1 MKRALMMLAIGAVC
15 ACSVYAANEFTGTLI
30 GRPAEW
36 KYTKTSGSSTLSQGF
51 GDFVFWRHTNGTNA
65 YQMTTVAVDTAALT
79 NTQQRTISIG
89 AITDG
94 FGDVRS
100 FAVVRFL
107 ALQSASNSVGN
118 VRLGGA
124 AVDPFGAWTADGTNG
139 VTVAPGGMLMLV
151 APQAGYTV
159 GTGTNL
165 MIKATGGAAT
175 YYLYIGGNE

>member
-1 MKRALMMLAIGAVC
+1 
-15 ACSVYAANEFTGTLI
+15 
-30 GRPAEW
+30 
-36 KYTKTSGSSTLSQGF
+36 
-51 GDFVFWRHTNGTNA
+51 
-65 YQMTTVAVDTAALT
+65 MTTVAVDTAALT

-124 AVDPFGAWTADGTNG
+124 ADDPFGAWTADGTNG

-165 MIKATGGAAT
+165 MIEATDGEAT

>member
-1 MKRALMMLAIGAVC
+1 MKRALMILTIGAAC
-15 ACSVYAANEFTGTLI
+15 AVYAANDFTGTLI
-30 GRPAEW
+30 SRPAEW

-79 NTQQRTISIG
+79 NTQQRTVSIG
-89 AITDG
+89 AIVDG

-107 ALQSASNSVGN
+107 ALQAASNNVGN
-118 VRLGGA
+118 VKLGGA
-124 AVDPFGAWTADGTNG
+124 AIDPFGAWTANGTNG
-139 VTVAPGGMLMLV
+139 VTVAPGGMMMIV

-165 MIKATGGAAT
+165 MIEATGGAAT